1 MDVAYSSAYLSWR
14 LGDDHPSNPERA
26 RLAVDMLRARGMPMR
41 VFEPAAASVAQLEI
55 VHEPSYVRACLAG
68 QSAEWAGTR
77 PDLGQAAAA
86 MFGGTALLVDRMLS
100 GETTLGFNPQGAKH
114 HAHYDHSSGFCV
126 FNDMAYA
133 ARILTAAGM
142 RVAYLDW
149 DAHHGDGV
157 EALTAD
163 NPAVMTA
170 SIHNVP
176 LFPGTGLSH
185 DPENQVWNY
194 PLSGAASGAE
204 MLEALDDALSRA
216 VDFGADVVLL
226 AAGADG
232 HRDDPLSHLLYDYE
246 DFVEAAAR
254 VAAFARVHCE
264 GRVLVGGAGGYQPH
278 AHTPAIWAE
287 VVATLHH
294 QLSPT
299 GASITAYN
307 AETHATM
314 KSRAQ

>member
-14 LGDDHPSNPERA
+14 LGEDHPSNPERA
-26 RLAVDMLRARGMPMR
+26 RLAVDMLLARGMPMR
-41 VFEPAAASVAQLEI
+41 VFEQPPTTVAQLEM
-55 VHEPSYVRACLAG
+55 VHDPAYVRACLAG
-68 QSAEWAGTR
+68 QSEEWAGTR
-77 PDLGQAAAA
+77 PDLGQAVAV

-133 ARILTAAGM
+133 ARIFTAAGM

-163 NPAVMTA
+163 NPAVMTS

-216 VDFGADVVLL
+216 VDFGTDVVLL

-232 HRDDPLSHLLYDYE
+232 HRDDPLSYLVYYYD
-246 DFVEAAAR
+246 DFVEAAMR
-254 VAAFARVHCE
+254 LAAFARVHCD
-264 GRVLVGGAGGYQPH
+264 GRILVGGAGGYQPH
-278 AHTPAIWAE
+278 THTPAIWAE

-294 QLSPT
+294 QLAPT
-299 GASITAYN
+299 RANIAANN

-314 KSRAQ
+314 KSRA